1 MMSFW
6 PPWAEVVSVAV
17 ATKRLTYKMAA
28 LFFQL
33 CSTFSVPLLLS
44 QKLFPLLRPSA
55 TSNFTS
61 TSSNFYDN
69 SLDTTKMVNFTILAG
84 GFSTFIATY
93 VFNNDTSTLT
103 IIDQTTTGE
112 NPSWIASHPNNASV
126 L

>member
-1 MMSFW
+1 
-6 PPWAEVVSVAV
+6 
-17 ATKRLTYKMAA
+17 MAA

-33 CSTFSVPLLLS
+33 CSTFSVPILS
-44 QKLFPLLRPSA
+44 QKLFPLRPSA

-103 IIDQTTTGE
+103 LVDQTTTGE